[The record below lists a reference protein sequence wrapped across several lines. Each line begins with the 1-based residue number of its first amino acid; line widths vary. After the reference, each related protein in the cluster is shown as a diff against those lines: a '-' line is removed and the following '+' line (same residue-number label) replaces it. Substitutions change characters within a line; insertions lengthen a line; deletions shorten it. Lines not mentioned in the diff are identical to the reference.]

1 MPQTPFAP
9 PVATRT
15 GKRAASP
22 GGRPADP
29 ARALLTIA
37 EHRVGRRAVLSVAGE
52 VDIST
57 AADLRTAI
65 ETAGTRA
72 FEVWVDLSET
82 TFMDSSGLHAMAQ
95 ARACLADANLRLA
108 LICTDGPVLR
118 VLKLAGFDRIFEIH
132 PSRSDAN
139 HAASA

>member
-9 PVATRT
+9 SVASQS
-15 GKRAASP
+15 GNRAAST
-22 GGRPADP
+22 GGWPVDP
-29 ARALLTIA
+29 TEALLTIT

-82 TFMDSSGLHAMAQ
+82 TFMDSSGLHAMAR
-95 ARACLADANLRLA
+95 ARARLADANIRLA

-118 VLKLAGFDRIFEIH
+118 VFKLAGFDRIFEIH

>member
-15 GKRAASP
+15 GKQPASN
-22 GGRPADP
+22 GDRPADI
-29 ARALLTIA
+29 RGELLTIA

-52 VDIST
+52 VDMST
-57 AADLRTAI
+57 AEDLRTAI
-65 ETAGTRA
+65 ETAGARA
-72 FEVWVDLSET
+72 CEVWVDLSET
-82 TFMDSSGLHAMAQ
+82 SFMDSSGLHAMAR
-95 ARACLADANLRLA
+95 ARASLADANLRLA

-118 VLKLAGFDRIFEIH
+118 VLKLSGFDRIFEIH